1 MCRRRKK
8 LLSELGMQEASCNPK
23 AVAFAGDVYCAVA
36 GDVYCAVALGMQEAS
51 CIPNAVAVAGDVY
64 VPPP

>member
-1 MCRRRKK
+1 M
-8 LLSELGMQEASCNPK
+8 